1 MNITKNR
8 LKQIIKE
15 EIENLQENPYAE
27 DNAFGEE
34 HENPLVRAA
43 NNALFDAVDKVEQ
56 LVFAMDDMDE
66 NEKKTLY
73 RGRVTMTDVQYKMD
87 QLKRL
92 LG

>member
-15 EIENLQENPYAE
+15 EIKDLQENPFDEE
-27 DNAFGEE
+27 D
-34 HENPLVRAA
+34 ENPLVRAA
-43 NNALFDAVDKVEQ
+43 NNTLFDAVDKVER

-73 RGRVTMTDVQYKMD
+73 RGRVTMSDVQYKMD

>member
-15 EIENLQENPYAE
+15 EIEDLQENPFDEE
-27 DNAFGEE
+27 D
-34 HENPLVRAA
+34 ENPLVRAA
-43 NNALFDAVDKVEQ
+43 NNALFDAVDKVER

-73 RGRVTMTDVQYKMD
+73 RGRVTMSDVQYKMD